1 MKKDVLKKM
10 IQTAKG
16 DAPAQLVLKNAK
28 VVDVFN
34 GEIIDGDVAIYN
46 GSIVGVGHYSGEQ
59 EVNLKGK
66 YVAPGF
72 IDSHI
77 HIESAY
83 VTPEEF
89 GRLAVPHGTTT
100 IVADPH
106 EIVNVCGV
114 DGMNYMLEAAKGTKL
129 DIRYMVPSCV
139 PSTPFEHAGA
149 VLEAADMEVPMKE
162 EQVLGLGEFMN
173 AVGVVNTDDGVL
185 DKLLLAHSMG
195 KVIDGHSPGL
205 TGETLNAYIAAGV
218 RTDHECTTV
227 EEMKE
232 RISKG
237 MYVLLR
243 QGSACHDL
251 ERLIPGITPY
261 NSRMC
266 LLCSDDRQPKTIFSE
281 GHLESHLRMLVK
293 HGIDAVTAV
302 SMATINAARCY
313 GLDNRGA
320 IAPGYK
326 ADIVVLDDLESFH
339 VDAVYIDGEKTAE
352 QGRYLP
358 EIYHTKGE
366 KVKGRMNVKDFS
378 IDKLRLPLKSD
389 KVKVIDILPGGVV
402 TGCGTAVVNLDDKGC
417 FQYTAN
423 QDIVKVAV
431 VERHNG
437 TGNMA
442 VGLIRGYGIKAGAVA
457 VSVAHDSHNIIVVG
471 VNDEDMATAVQEL
484 IKCGGGV
491 ILVKDGEVLENMPL
505 PIAGLMSDKSGEWVS
520 EQLDKI
526 HHVAYESLGIKGDV
540 EPVMTLCFMALP
552 VIPELKITD
561 MGLFDVTRFEFVPV
575 EAD

>member
-417 FQYTAN
+417 FKYTAN